1 MENGSLTLSEKL
13 KRLGE
18 FLTAHPCNYTKAAK
32 HLGIHRREVISLVQK
47 FEEMFNPL
55 EDEVL
60 DQLEEYI
67 FLFST
72 GQDLPNKE
80 IELRFDFRSAMEVL
94 ERRRPNRWIK
104 VKKVETKETKDIQEQ
119 AKDFLSRIKQG
130 AQNVNIVRDPDQGG
144 GIQ

>member
-1 MENGSLTLSEKL
+1 MENGSLTLVEKL
-13 KRLGE
+13 KRLGD
-18 FLTAHPCNYTKAAK
+18 FLAAHPCNYTKAAK
-32 HLGIHRREVISLVQK
+32 HLGIHRREVVSLVQK

-60 DQLEEYI
+60 DLLEEYI

-72 GQDLPNKE
+72 GQDLPSKE
-80 IELRFDFRSAMEVL
+80 VELRFDFRSAMEVL

-119 AKDFLSRIKQG
+119 AKDFLVRIKQG